1 MGTGLS
7 WMFVRVGWRNL
18 WRNRGR
24 TWRTALS
31 IALGAMVVI
40 CGMSVQLGFYGDIID
55 LATRLGSGHLQV
67 QHAGYLEDPRPKYLI
82 PRANALARQLDALP
96 EVAATTVRAEAF
108 ALVSVGEKSVGA
120 LVQGVD
126 PERERMVSNFPQS
139 LSEGTYLAQSD
150 HAFVGAG
157 LARNL
162 GVGLGDEVVILGTG
176 IEGSVAAMVLTVGG
190 IMETGQA
197 EIDRSLVQVALPAL
211 QAAFGFANGG
221 QRILV
226 NLHDIGAIEPALDM
240 IQPMLSPGWAI
251 RDWTVLMPDTSKAID
266 FDRIAGQ
273 FVYVIL
279 ILIVVFNIGNT
290 LVITILERT
299 REFGL
304 LLAVGMR
311 PQAIMGMIIV
321 EATALWLLGS
331 IIGWVMSAALL
342 AYPVVVGIPVES
354 LGVEEMLAGMSIL
367 LPDAIYASVDAA
379 VVLTAP
385 LAIGVGG
392 LLASTFTMLRIRRLR
407 PVEALRDEE

>member
-24 TWRTALS
+24 TWRTVVS
-31 IALGAMVVI
+31 IAVGAMVVI
-40 CGMSVQLGFYGDIID
+40 CGMSVQFGFYGDMID

-190 IMETGQA
+190 IMETRQA
-197 EIDRSLVQVALPAL
+197 EIDRTLVQVALPAL
-211 QAAFGFANGG
+211 QTAFGFANGG

-266 FDRIAGQ
+266 LDRIAGQ

-321 EATALWLLGS
+321 EATAIWLLGS

-342 AYPVVVGIPVES
+342 AYPVMVGIPLES
-354 LGVEEMLAGMSIL
+354 LGAEELSAGISIL
-367 LPDAIYASVDAA
+367 VPDTIYGGVDAA
-379 VVLTAP
+379 VVLMAP

>member
-31 IALGAMVVI
+31 IAVGAMVVI
-40 CGMSVQLGFYGDIID
+40 CGMSIQLGMYGDMID

-67 QHAGYLEDPRPKYLI
+67 QHAEYLEDPRPKYLI

-150 HAFVGAG
+150 HAVVGAG
-157 LARNL
+157 VARNL

-211 QAAFGFANGG
+211 QAVSSKSIWVQA
-221 QRILV
+221 
-226 NLHDIGAIEPALDM
+226 
-240 IQPMLSPGWAI
+240 SP
-251 RDWTVLMPDTSKAID
+251 
-266 FDRIAGQ
+266 
-273 FVYVIL
+273 
-279 ILIVVFNIGNT
+279 
-290 LVITILERT
+290 
-299 REFGL
+299 
-304 LLAVGMR
+304 
-311 PQAIMGMIIV
+311 
-321 EATALWLLGS
+321 
-331 IIGWVMSAALL
+331 
-342 AYPVVVGIPVES
+342 
-354 LGVEEMLAGMSIL
+354 
-367 LPDAIYASVDAA
+367 
-379 VVLTAP
+379 
-385 LAIGVGG
+385 
-392 LLASTFTMLRIRRLR
+392 
-407 PVEALRDEE
+407 

>member
-1 MGTGLS
+1 
-7 WMFVRVGWRNL
+7 MFVRVGWRNL

-24 TWRTALS
+24 TWRTAAS
-31 IALGAMVVI
+31 IAVGATIVI
-40 CGMSVQLGFYGDIID
+40 FGMSMQLGMYGDMID

-67 QHAGYLEDPRPKYLI
+67 QHTQYLDDPRPKYLI
-82 PRANALARQLDALP
+82 SGAESLARQMAALP

-108 ALVSVGEKSVGA
+108 ALVSIGEKSVGA
-120 LVQGVD
+120 LIQGVD
-126 PERERMVSNFPQS
+126 PERERVVSDLPKS
-139 LSEGTYLAQSD
+139 LSQGTYLAQSD
-150 HAFVGAG
+150 HAYVGAG

-190 IMETGQA
+190 IMETGQG

-226 NLHDIGAIEPALDM
+226 NLHNIGAIEPALDM
-240 IQPMLSPGWAI
+240 IQPMLGPGLAI
-251 RDWTVLMPDTSKAID
+251 RDWTVLMPDVSTAIALD
-266 FDRIAGQ
+266 LIGGQ
-273 FVYVIL
+273 FIYVIL

-331 IIGWVMSAALL
+331 IIGWVMSAAVLV
-342 AYPVVVGIPVES
+342 YPVMVGIPMES
-354 LGVEEMLAGMSIL
+354 LGVEELIAGLTIPM
-367 LPDAIYASVDAA
+367 PDALYGAVDAA

-392 LLASTFTMLRIRRLR
+392 LLASMFTMLRIRRLR

>member
-40 CGMSVQLGFYGDIID
+40 CLMSLQLGMYGDMID

-67 QHAGYLEDPRPKYLI
+67 QHAEYLEDPRPKYLI

-150 HAFVGAG
+150 HAVVGAG
-157 LARNL
+157 VARNL

-221 QRILV
+221 QRIVV
-226 NLHDIGAIEPALDM
+226 NFHNIGAIEPALDV
-240 IQPMLSPGWAI
+240 IQPMLRPGFAI
-251 RDWTVLMPDTSKAID
+251 RDWTVLMPDVSKAID
-266 FDRIAGQ
+266 LDRILGQ
-273 FVYVIL
+273 FIYVIL
-279 ILIVVFNIGNT
+279 ILIVIFNIGNT

-367 LPDAIYASVDAA
+367 MPDAIYASVDAA

>member
-24 TWRTALS
+24 TWRTLLS
-31 IALGAMVVI
+31 IAVGAMVVI
-40 CGMSVQLGFYGDIID
+40 CGMSIQLGFYGDIID

-150 HAFVGAG
+150 HAVVGAG

-190 IMETGQA
+190 IMETRQA
-197 EIDRSLVQVALPAL
+197 EIDRTLVQVALPAL
-211 QAAFGFANGG
+211 QTAFGFANGG

-266 FDRIAGQ
+266 LDRIAGQ

-321 EATALWLLGS
+321 EATAIWLLGS

-342 AYPVVVGIPVES
+342 AYPVMVGIPLES
-354 LGVEEMLAGMSIL
+354 LGAEERSAGISIL
-367 LPDAIYASVDAA
+367 VPDTIYGGVDAA
-379 VVLTAP
+379 VVLMAP